1 MNNPCFRTITSGGAI
16 CLRIGYIFGAVV
28 PSGCL
33 RNGIGMVSE
42 CLRGLFDCL
51 NFKESYV

>member
-1 MNNPCFRTITSGGAI
+1 MNNPCFRTITSGEAI

-28 PSGCL
+28 PSECL
-33 RNGIGMVSE
+33 RNDIGMVSE